1 MQSSSTLFRA
11 RVPIHPR
18 RRRDREYRRDSD
30 ERPDHG
36 KYRLRMAKS
45 HASHAVRAAKFGRL
59 VARILTDAKQR
70 GMTIP
75 DIERATG
82 VGKSTIYRW
91 RDGEWSKD
99 PRATQVRAF
108 CDGLGVPYQQAYR
121 LLGWAENG
129 EPQAEPLGLDPDM
142 QEVARRLRDPNT
154 SEAERAEIRSMI
166 RYLARRRGDDDGETE
181 AV

>member
-1 MQSSSTLFRA
+1 MQNSSVLFRTQA
-11 RVPIHPR
+11 TECPR
-18 RRRDREYRRDSD
+18 RRRDREFRRPTDG
-30 ERPDHG
+30 RPDHG

-45 HASHAVRAAKFGRL
+45 HGARAAKFGRF
-59 VARILTDAKQR
+59 VARVLADAKQR

-82 VGKSTIYRW
+82 VGKTTFYRW
-91 RDGEWSKD
+91 RDGEWTKD

-121 LLGWAENG
+121 LLGWSENG
-129 EPQAEPLGLDPDM
+129 EPQAPEPLELEPDM
-142 QEVARRLRDPNT
+142 QEVARRLRDPNV
-154 SEAERAEIRSMI
+154 SPAEKQEIRTML
-166 RYLARRRGDDDGETE
+166 RYLARRRGETGDE